1 MSPLRA
7 DAQRNYDAV
16 VSAARAA
23 FAANGTQ
30 TSLDDIAEQAGV
42 GNATLYRHFP
52 TRDSLIV
59 ETLRLPLAELAAVA
73 RELGASSDPAAAL
86 REWIAHLGAA
96 LADWE
101 GLADAVAASLV
112 DEGSALRLACQPLQL
127 ATFKLL
133 TRAQDASGARR
144 DLAAEELF
152 DLALA
157 IAWRGGSERYVDL
170 VLNGLLWSSAT

>member
-16 VSAARAA
+16 VTAAREA

-30 TSLDDIAEQAGV
+30 TSLDDIAERAGV

-59 ETLRLPLAELAAVA
+59 ETLRLALAELAAVA
-73 RELGASSDPAAAL
+73 RELGDSADPGAAL
-86 REWIAHLGAA
+86 REWVGQLAAA
-96 LADWE
+96 LADWD
-101 GLADAVAASLV
+101 GLADAVAASLT
-112 DEGSALRLACQPLQL
+112 DDNSALRLACQPLQL

-133 TRAQDASGARR
+133 TRAQDSDSARP
-144 DLAAEELF
+144 DVTAEELF
-152 DLALA
+152 ELTLA
-157 IAWRGGSERYVDL
+157 IAWRGGTPRQVEL
-170 VLNGLLWSSAT
+170 MLEGAI

>member
-1 MSPLRA
+1 MAPLRA

-16 VSAARAA
+16 VSAARET

-30 TSLDDIAEQAGV
+30 SSLDDIAEQAGV

-73 RELGASSDPAAAL
+73 RELGASSEPGAAL
-86 REWIAHLGAA
+86 REWVVQLAGALG
-96 LADWE
+96 DWD
-101 GLADAVAASLV
+101 GLADAVATSLT
-112 DEGSALRLACQPLQL
+112 DDGSALRLACQPMQL

-133 TRAQDASGARR
+133 TRAQDAAGARA
-144 DLAAEELF
+144 DVTAEELF

-170 VLNGLLWSSAT
+170 VLDGVI

>member
-16 VSAARAA
+16 VAAARAA
-23 FAANGTQ
+23 FAAQGTQ
-30 TSLDDIAEQAGV
+30 SSLDDIAEQAGV

-73 RELGASSDPAAAL
+73 RELGGSADPGAAL
-86 REWIAHLGAA
+86 REWVGQLAAA
-96 LADWE
+96 LGEWE
-101 GLADAVAASLV
+101 GLADAVAASLT
-112 DEGSALRLACQPLQL
+112 DEASALRLACQPLQL

-133 TRAQDASGARR
+133 TRAQDAAGARA
-144 DLAAEELF
+144 DLTADELF
-152 DLALA
+152 ELALA
-157 IAWRGGSERYVDL
+157 VAWRGGSARYVDL
-170 VLNGLLWSSAT
+170 LLDGLT

>member
-1 MSPLRA
+1 MAPLRA

-16 VSAARAA
+16 VAAAREA
-23 FAANGTQ
+23 FSANGTQ
-30 TSLDDIAEQAGV
+30 SSLDDIAEQAGV

-73 RELGASSDPAAAL
+73 RDLGASSDPAMAL
-86 REWIAHLGAA
+86 REWVAQLAAA
-96 LADWE
+96 LAEWD
-101 GLADAVAASLV
+101 GLADAVAASLH

-133 TRAQDASGARR
+133 TRAQDASGARA
-144 DLAAEELF
+144 DVTAEELF
-152 DLALA
+152 ELTLAV
-157 IAWRGGSERYVDL
+157 AWRGGSARYADL
-170 VLNGLLWSSAT
+170 VLDGAL

>member
-1 MSPLRA
+1 MTPLRA

-16 VSAARAA
+16 VSAAREA

-30 TSLDDIAEQAGV
+30 TSLDDIADQAGV

-73 RELGASSDPAAAL
+73 RELGESSEPGPAL
-86 REWIAHLGAA
+86 REWFGQLAAA
-96 LADWE
+96 LADWD
-101 GLADAVAASLV
+101 GLADAVAASLT
-112 DEGSALRLACQPLQL
+112 DEASALRLACQPLQL

-133 TRAQDASGARR
+133 TRAQDAAGARA
-144 DLAAEELF
+144 DLTADELF
-152 DLALA
+152 ELALA
-157 IAWRGGSERYVDL
+157 VAWRGGSARYVDL
-170 VLNGLLWSSAT
+170 LLDGLT

>member
-16 VSAARAA
+16 VSAAREA

-73 RELGASSDPAAAL
+73 RELGASSEPGPAL
-86 REWIAHLGAA
+86 REWFGQLAAA
-96 LADWE
+96 LADLD
-101 GLADAVAASLV
+101 GLADAVAASLT
-112 DEGSALRLACQPLQL
+112 DDASALRLACQPLQL

-133 TRAQDASGARR
+133 TRAQDAGAARA
-144 DLAAEELF
+144 DLDAAEVF

-157 IAWRGGSERYVDL
+157 VAWRGGSSRYVDL
-170 VLNGLLWSSAT
+170 VLDGAI